1 MLLADF
7 IREGTKSLGALY
19 PEREAHSI
27 VLMLC
32 EALLGT
38 HSYTHIVEPQT
49 AVAPASLPGLE
60 AAMARLLGGE
70 PVQYV
75 IGHAEFC
82 GFRFRVTQDVLI
94 PRPET
99 EQLVLEAVEEASR
112 LRRMRSP
119 YGRSAAPVRVLD
131 LCTGSGCIAWAVALL
146 APGTEVV
153 GVDVSEAALDVAMKQ
168 DLAHEC
174 KSRGALVPRFVRAD
188 ILDTGQAFDY
198 GQFDIILSNPPYIMG
213 SEKPLMRRNVLD
225 FEPDIALFVPDDD
238 PLLFYRAV
246 AVWSQRFLAPEGKG
260 LVEVNELLG
269 NETAGVFRDA
279 GFVHTLVR
287 KDIFER
293 NRFVLFS
300 KNAL

>member
-7 IREGTKSLGALY
+7 TREGTRSLGGLY

-49 AVAPASLPGLE
+49 VVAPALLPGLE
-60 AAMARLLGGE
+60 AAMERLRRGE

-75 IGHAEFC
+75 IGHTEFC
-82 GFRFRVTQDVLI
+82 GFRFRVTPDVLI

-99 EQLVLEAVEEASR
+99 EQMVREAVEEASR

-153 GVDVSEAALDVAMKQ
+153 GVDVSESALVVAMGQ
-168 DLAHEC
+168 ELAREC
-174 KSRGALVPRFVRAD
+174 KSCGAVAPRFVLAD
-188 ILDTGQAFDY
+188 ILDTEQAFDD
-198 GQFDIILSNPPYIMG
+198 GQFDIILANPPYIME
-213 SEKPLMRRNVLD
+213 SERAQMRRNVLD
-225 FEPDIALFVPDDD
+225 FEPDLALFVPDSD
-238 PLLFYRAV
+238 PLLFYKAI
-246 AVWSQRFLAPEGKG
+246 AVWSRRLLAPEGKG
-260 LVEVNELLG
+260 LVEINERLG
-269 NETAGVFRDA
+269 AETEELFHEA
-279 GFVHTLVR
+279 GFVHTSVR
-287 KDIFER
+287 KDVFER
-293 NRFVLFS
+293 NRFVLYS
-300 KNAL
+300 KNAI

>member
-1 MLLADF
+1 MLLAEF
-7 IREGTKSLGALY
+7 IREGTKSLAALY

-60 AAMARLLGGE
+60 AAMERLRAGE

-82 GFRFRVTQDVLI
+82 GFRFRITPDVLI

-99 EQLVLEAVEEASR
+99 EQLVREAVEEASR

-131 LCTGSGCIAWAVALL
+131 LCTGSGCIAWAVALM

-153 GVDVSEAALDVAMKQ
+153 GVDVSEAALSVALGQ
-168 DLAHEC
+168 DFEHEC
-174 KSRGALVPRFVRAD
+174 KSRGASAPRFVRAD
-188 ILDTGQAFDY
+188 ILDTEQAFDY
-198 GQFDIILSNPPYIMG
+198 GQFDIILSNPPYIMD
-213 SEKPLMRRNVLD
+213 SEKARMRRNVLD
-225 FEPDIALFVPDDD
+225 FEPGLALFVPDDD

-246 AVWSQRFLAPEGKG
+246 ARWSQRFLAPEGKG
-260 LVEVNELLG
+260 LAEINERLG
-269 NETAGVFRDA
+269 QESAAVFREA